1 MGCMKKGSS
10 SLFDPMFKNALYQVK
25 SNENV
30 IENSKNNNINPDP
43 SSYIILDKLEYE
55 NKYTILKTYNT
66 GIYKIVNFDDFT
78 MKNISLHKMLL
89 NSADGIYQLIGIFEK
104 RDNTILFEVRLNT
117 EVLDLETL
125 IDQYNS
131 EFDI

>member
-1 MGCMKKGSS
+1 MQPNSFIIYKKE
-10 SLFDPMFKNALYQVK
+10 K
-25 SNENV
+25 
-30 IENSKNNNINPDP
+30 
-43 SSYIILDKLEYE
+43 